1 MADAIATFDQ
11 TSFAEELAT
20 ADKPI
25 LVDFWA
31 EWCGPCRALEP
42 ILKEVASENGDKI
55 TVAKVNVDENPDI
68 ARQFDIMSIPTL
80 IVFKDGKRLGQGRAA
95 PAARR
100 VPLTHPRC
108 AGSPQ
113 SAPPPPLRV
122 ADGRSTAYDQ
132 AEVVGPPPHGDL
144 RSEVGSSDPAS
155 FRVPGPRRLVAAVGV
170 TGRR

>member
-80 IVFKDGKRLGQGRAA
+80 ILFKGGQIVDKIVGLAPKDRLKEFVNKA
-95 PAARR
+95 
-100 VPLTHPRC
+100 L
-108 AGSPQ
+108 
-113 SAPPPPLRV
+113 
-122 ADGRSTAYDQ
+122 
-132 AEVVGPPPHGDL
+132 
-144 RSEVGSSDPAS
+144 
-155 FRVPGPRRLVAAVGV
+155 
-170 TGRR
+170 